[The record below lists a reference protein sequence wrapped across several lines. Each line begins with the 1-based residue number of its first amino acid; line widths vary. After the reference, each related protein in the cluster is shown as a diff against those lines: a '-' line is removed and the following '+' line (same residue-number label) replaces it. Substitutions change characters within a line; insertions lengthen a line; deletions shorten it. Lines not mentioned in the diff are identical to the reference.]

1 MGGAGRAETNA
12 GRIIIYK
19 EEYLIME
26 KEQLLIIKI
35 GGNIVDDARALQQF
49 LASFAGLRAKKML
62 VHGGG
67 KIATRL
73 ADDLGLQV
81 HMVEGRRITDQAMLD
96 IVTMVYAG
104 LSNKNIIAG
113 LQMHG
118 VDAIGLSGADG
129 NAIRCIKRPVREI
142 DYGFVG
148 DIMEG
153 SVNTALIKSLL
164 ESGLSP
170 VFSAITHDGAGQLL
184 NTNADTIASAL
195 AVAMASQYRVS
206 LVYCFEKKGVLRD
219 VNDDAS
225 LIPEI
230 KNAEFERLK
239 ADGIVADG
247 MIPKLENAFDAISSG
262 VSEVYIGHAGEL
274 VGLQKGRFGTRMVQ

>member
-1 MGGAGRAETNA
+1 
-12 GRIIIYK
+12 
-19 EEYLIME
+19 ME
-26 KEQLLIIKI
+26 KERLFIVKI
-35 GGNIVDDARALQQF
+35 GGNVVDDANALQQF
-49 LASFAGLRAKKML
+49 LISFAGLPGKKIL

-67 KIATRL
+67 KIASRL
-73 ADDLGLQV
+73 ADNLGVKVQ
-81 HMVEGRRITDQAMLD
+81 MVEGRRITDQAMLD

-104 LSNKNIIAG
+104 LSNKNVVAG

-118 VDAIGLSGADG
+118 VNAIGLSGADG
-129 NAIRCIKRPVREI
+129 NVICCTKRPVREF

-148 DIMEG
+148 DIVED
-153 SVNTALIKSLL
+153 SVNTPLVKRLM

-195 AVAMASQYRVS
+195 AVAMAVEYCVS

-219 VNDDAS
+219 IADEES

-230 KNAEFERLK
+230 NLTDFGNLK
-239 ADGIVADG
+239 ADGIVSDG
-247 MIPKLENAFDAISSG
+247 MIPKLHNAFDAISKG
-262 VSEVYIGHAGEL
+262 VNDVYIGHAGAL
-274 VGLQKGRFGTRMVQ
+274 GGLQKGQFGTRMVI